1 MLIQI
6 DLFYLCV
13 FMPAAEILDERSEVG
28 HPRIASPLMQIEGLL
43 SALTN
48 ANQDGRVIIQLQ
60 GTSCLYI
67 TL

>member
-1 MLIQI
+1 
-6 DLFYLCV
+6 
-13 FMPAAEILDERSEVG
+13 MPAAEILDERSEVG